1 MVYYIINLF
10 LSFEDLGMNSSI
22 YDYILYV
29 KPNID
34 DELEDR
40 DSDSDKTPTN
50 PSPRDDGDRTPNAE
64 DMNNAAEMKGILN
77 IIERLLKSDSPEKS
91 EKKTILPLSKE
102 DKNYLK
108 DIEEEYDEY
117 FEENGNNKRVVLNEI
132 KKDVKKELNGLYL
145 TRLVGVTE
153 ALEKK

>member
-1 MVYYIINLF
+1 
-10 LSFEDLGMNSSI
+10 MNSSI

-91 EKKTILPLSKE
+91 EKKQFYPSVRRIKIISK
-102 DKNYLK
+102 
-108 DIEEEYDEY
+108 
-117 FEENGNNKRVVLNEI
+117 
-132 KKDVKKELNGLYL
+132 
-145 TRLVGVTE
+145 T
-153 ALEKK
+153 